1 MHLRGIVEISN
12 ACQKNCLYCG
22 LRRDNT
28 DVPRYSMT
36 ASEIIEA
43 LEAGWRAGLRSF
55 LLQSGELLGERHLGT
70 VREVLEHCRSSW
82 GGEARMVLS
91 LGELSPEVLD
101 GLREAGASRY
111 LLRIEA
117 SDRDLYGRL
126 HPRDGIHRWSARD
139 ACLRHLRATGWQT
152 GSGVLVG
159 VPWQTPLHMA
169 SDLEYLKGLDIDMC
183 GLGPWIEH
191 HGTPLDDYAG
201 QAPARPARVEA
212 TLRMI
217 ALLRL
222 LMPDINIAATTALQ
236 TLDPH
241 GLEKGLRAGAN
252 VFMPNLTPMKYRL
265 NYDLYE
271 GKTSVKDSLEE
282 LLADRAARCAAI
294 GRRLSCSPG
303 DPLHYLRRMGG
314 G

>member
-28 DVPRYSMT
+28 AVPRYSMT
-36 ASEIIEA
+36 VPEIVEA
-43 LEAGWRAGLRSF
+43 LETGWRAGLRSF
-55 LLQSGELLGERHLGT
+55 LLQSGELLGERHLGM
-70 VREVLEHCRSSW
+70 VLEVLEHCRSAW
-82 GGEARMVLS
+82 GDEVRMVLS
-91 LGELSPEVLD
+91 LGELPADALD
-101 GLREAGASRY
+101 SLRGAGASRY

-117 SDRDLYGRL
+117 SDRELYGRL

-139 ACLRHLRATGWQT
+139 ACLRHLGSTGWQT

-159 VPWQTPLHMA
+159 VPWQTPGHLA

-191 HGTPLDDYAG
+191 PGTPLGDCSG
-201 QAPARPARVEA
+201 QAPARPARVES
-212 TLRMI
+212 TLRMT

-222 LMPDINIAATTALQ
+222 LMPDINISATTALQ
-236 TLDPH
+236 TLDPQ

-252 VFMPNLTPMKYRL
+252 VLMPNLTPLKYRL

-271 GKTSVKDSLEE
+271 GKTSVRDSLED
-282 LLADRAARCAAI
+282 LLTDRASRCAAM

-303 DPLHYLRRMGG
+303 DPLHYLRRKGAG
-314 G
+314 